1 MLKNKHT
8 GSSYI
13 AYFQAYTNTYA
24 PVDYLEK
31 IFMEAIQEEDVKIL
45 SIATR
50 PDCLSPEILQ
60 LLERLNSIKPIWI
73 ELGLQTIHKT
83 SSDFIRRGY
92 ELDVF
97 EKAVYDLKKI
107 GISVIVH
114 TILFLP
120 NESKEMMLETISYLN
135 KMPIDGIKLQLLHVL
150 EHTDLA
156 RYYKEQSFH
165 LPDLDEYLE
174 TLGML
179 LCHLR
184 PDIVVHRITG
194 DGPKPILI
202 EPKWT
207 GNKRLVLNSIQKYF
221 KDFDIWQG
229 KEYSCQNHL
238 HSTN

>member
-1 MLKNKHT
+1 
-8 GSSYI
+8 
-13 AYFQAYTNTYA
+13 
-24 PVDYLEK
+24 
-31 IFMEAIQEEDVKIL
+31 MEAICEEDVKIL

-135 KMPIDGIKLQLLHVL
+135 TMPIDGIKLQLLHVL

-156 RYYKEQSFH
+156 LYYMEQEFH
-165 LPDLDEYLE
+165 LPDLNEYLE

-184 PDIVVHRITG
+184 PDIVVHRLTG
-194 DGPKPILI
+194 DGPKSILI

-207 GNKRLVLNSIQKYF
+207 GNKRLVLNSVQKYF

-238 HSTN
+238 HSTNYSFYIC